1 MAVIRTS
8 LLIKLFIQVFIQLC
22 LFSLGYRATAEEAT
36 IAVASNF
43 IQPMTALVE
52 EFEANSTHK
61 LRVVYGSSGRL
72 FAQISNGAPFDI
84 FLSADSVKPAALIED
99 GYGVPGSQMTYAIG
113 RLALWSNKAVV
124 KVDSE
129 EALLNN
135 EFSAI
140 AIANPRLA
148 PYGLAAKQSL
158 ESMGFW
164 ERLKSKLV
172 QGENISQTY
181 QFVFTGNADIG
192 FVSYS
197 QLGNGNNGEMTNYWL
212 VPSEYHDAITQ
223 DSVLL
228 ARAAENKASLDF
240 IDYLKSDSASKLIE
254 SFGYQHPV
262 TSIAGQLDA
271 VGHK

>member
-1 MAVIRTS
+1 MSLTKTS
-8 LLIKLFIQVFIQLC
+8 LSIKLFAFPFIL
-22 LFSLGYRATAEEAT
+22 LSLMSYGYSAIAAEAT

-43 IQPMTALVE
+43 IQPMNALVE
-52 EFEANSTHK
+52 GFEAESTHK

-72 FAQISNGAPFDI
+72 FAQISNGAPFDA
-84 FLSADSVKPAALIED
+84 FLSADSVKPAGLIEN

-113 RLALWSNKAVV
+113 RLALWSNKIDVGV
-124 KVDSE
+124 NGKDILLSE
-129 EALLNN
+129 N
-135 EFSAI
+135 FSAI

-148 PYGLAAKQSL
+148 PYGLAAKQSI
-158 ESMGFW
+158 ESMGLW
-164 ERLKSKLV
+164 EQLKRKLV

-197 QLGNGNNGEMTNYWL
+197 QLGGGNSGNATNYWL

-228 ARAAENKASLDF
+228 ERGADNKAALEF
-240 IDYLKSDSASKLIE
+240 IAYLKSDSASKLIE
-254 SFGYQHPV
+254 SFGYKH
-262 TSIAGQLDA
+262 
-271 VGHK
+271 